1 MDNTKSISII
11 VDYYT
16 LDSLIDYNNLVGVF
30 MSDD

>member
-16 LDSLIDYNNLVGVF
+16 LDSLIDYIITLSRRVHE
-30 MSDD
+30 